1 MGTTEMGKVCGT
13 CGQNNMNCP
22 GHFGHIELA
31 RPVFYVQHMKEIMK
45 IAKLTCF
52 KCSKLLVNKKL

>member
-22 GHFGHIELA
+22 GHFGHCELA
-31 RPVFYVQHMKEIMK
+31 RPIYVFINLRYLIQKN
-45 IAKLTCF
+45 
-52 KCSKLLVNKKL
+52 SKMYLYSML